1 MTIAQDKIAQYLH
14 EAHAMELALVRTL
27 QAHAAMTPTGEYRS
41 ALDRHLRETRRHADA
56 VARRLRE
63 LGRSPGLAER
73 GYGLAQRLAGQAISL
88 AMAPLDM
95 VRGTGGEEKLLKNA
109 KDECASEA
117 LEIATY
123 EALEALARQVGDA
136 DTAALAAELREDE
149 EQMLATLRAQLP
161 KLTAAVTG
169 AEVRDEPS
177 YDVGSTG
184 AAQALRRTR
193 RAAGEAAQDV
203 GDTAR
208 RAVGDAAQGA
218 AEAVRAAAGTSK
230 TREREEHRSPLP
242 NYDELTV
249 EDVTRRLAR
258 LTPAQLRHV
267 GTYERAH
274 KRRRG
279 ILDAVE
285 RHEQEGERELAAR

>member
-1 MTIAQDKIAQYLH
+1 MTTAQDKIAQYLH
-14 EAHAMELALVRTL
+14 EAHAMELALARTL
-27 QAHAAMTPTGEYRS
+27 QAHSAMTPAGEYRS
-41 ALDRHLRETRRHADA
+41 ALERHRRETQRHADA

-63 LGRSPGLAER
+63 LGRSPGLAESA
-73 GYGLAQRLAGQAISL
+73 YGLAQRLAGQAISL

-95 VRGTGGEEKLLKNA
+95 VRGSGGEEKLLKNA

-149 EQMLATLRAQLP
+149 EQMLRTLRAQLP

-169 AEVRDEPS
+169 AELRDEPS
-177 YDVGSTG
+177 YDVRTTG
-184 AAQALRRTR
+184 AAKALRQTR
-193 RAAGEAAQDV
+193 RAAGEAAR
-203 GDTAR
+203 DTTDAAR

-218 AEAVRAAAGTSK
+218 ANTVRAAAGVSK
-230 TREREEHRSPLP
+230 TREREEQRQPLP
-242 NYDELTV
+242 RYDELTV
-249 EDVTRRLAR
+249 EEVVRRLDR
-258 LTPAQLRHV
+258 STPAQLRHV
-267 GTYERAH
+267 ATYERAH
-274 KRRRG
+274 KHRRG

-285 RHEQEGERELAAR
+285 RHEQEHERELAAR

>member
-1 MTIAQDKIAQYLH
+1 MTIAQDKVAQYLQ

-27 QAHAAMTPTGEYRS
+27 QAHTAMTPTGEYRS
-41 ALDRHLRETRRHADA
+41 ALDRHLRETRGHADK

-63 LGRSPGLAER
+63 LDRSPGLAER
-73 GYGLAQRLAGQAISL
+73 GYGIAQRLAGQAISL

-123 EALEALARQVGDA
+123 EALEALARQVGDV

-149 EQMLATLRAQLP
+149 EQMLAALRAQLP

-169 AEVRDEPS
+169 AELRDEPS
-177 YDVGSTG
+177 YDVGRTG
-184 AAQALRRTR
+184 AAQAMRRTR
-193 RAAGEAAQDV
+193 RAAGEAAQDA

-218 AEAVRAAAGTSK
+218 ADAVRSATGTSK
-230 TREREEHRSPLP
+230 TQEREEHRSPLP

-249 EDVTRRLAR
+249 EDVTRRLTR

-267 GTYERAH
+267 TTYERAH
-274 KRRRG
+274 KSRRG
-279 ILDAVE
+279 ILDAVD
-285 RHEQEGERELAAR
+285 RHQQEQERELAAH